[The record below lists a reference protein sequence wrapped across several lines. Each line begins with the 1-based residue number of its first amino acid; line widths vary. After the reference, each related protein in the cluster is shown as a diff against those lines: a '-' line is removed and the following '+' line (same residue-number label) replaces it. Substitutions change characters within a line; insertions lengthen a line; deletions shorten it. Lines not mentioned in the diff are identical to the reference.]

1 MRDEAPHPP
10 SDPLGYYATL
20 GIGPLADTS
29 EIKGAYRL
37 KAKRLHPDINPSD
50 EADQDFIDLTTAY
63 QVLKDA
69 KSRAHYDATVRLSG
83 LVGLIDPHD
92 PNPHPLHCSRCGKI
106 TAQPRYI
113 VFYRVKTFLLFCR
126 RSAIRGIFCR
136 DCADRTAIRASTV
149 SWLLG
154 WWGVAGPLQTVKT
167 LLKNLRGGE
176 MPRADNL
183 WVLLHQARAFLAED
197 DKEIAHALAEQAQ
210 AFAKN
215 SEERS
220 RIAEI
225 MRAAGKTGAPVTRRL
240 KNRWRPWSYAAVIQA
255 LPLAGLSLAILVAV
269 AALLFHS
276 QTESVTAMI
285 TIHPAQAGEVRHVA
299 IDVLKVRQGPTNA
312 QPVVALLDRFSTVQ
326 VMDSVADGE
335 WARILTP
342 NGVTGYVP
350 VRYLFGGP
358 GEEPKNRWCNDQ
370 KGSPLHTGD
379 VLMRRSGGE
388 HRLAVKNATGH
399 DVVVRL
405 KTQGGNTLLAFFMAN
420 GDDATIDGIP
430 TGTFRA
436 AFAIGHDYS
445 RACAVFLDEMQTF
458 IVPTVQVFQ
467 TRTQNGRHQEAELTL
482 PPLGDGPGQSHP
494 LPMESYLDD

>member
-1 MRDEAPHPP
+1 MPDEATHSP

-20 GIGPLADTS
+20 GTGPLADAA
-29 EIKGAYRL
+29 EIKAAYRL
-37 KAKRLHPDINPSD
+37 KAKRLHPDHNPSD
-50 EADQDFIDLTTAY
+50 EAEQDFIALTTAY
-63 QVLKDA
+63 QILKDA
-69 KSRAHYDATVRLSG
+69 KSRLRYDATARSPG
-83 LVGLIDPHD
+83 PANLIDPHD
-92 PNPHPLHCSRCGKI
+92 PCPRPLHCSRCGKI

-126 RSAIRGIFCR
+126 RSTVRGIFCR
-136 DCADRTAIRASTV
+136 DCADRTAIRASTL

-154 WWGVAGPLQTVKT
+154 WWGLAGPVHTVKA
-167 LLKNLRGGE
+167 LLKNLQGGE

-183 WVLLHQARAFLAED
+183 WVLLHQARAFLADD
-197 DKEIAHALAEQAQ
+197 DKEIARALALQAQ

-215 SEERS
+215 SEERA

-225 MRAAGKTGAPVTRRL
+225 VRAAGKTTIPATRRL
-240 KNRWRPWSYAAVIQA
+240 KNRWRPWSYAAVMQA
-255 LPLAGLSLAILVAV
+255 LPLAGLSVAIVVAA

-299 IDVLKVRQGPTNA
+299 IDVLKVRQGPTSA

-350 VRYLFGGP
+350 ARYLFGGP
-358 GEEPKNRWCNDQ
+358 GDESKNRWCNDQ
-370 KGSPLHTGD
+370 KGAPLHTGD
-379 VLMRRSGGE
+379 ILMRRSGGE
-388 HRLAVKNATGH
+388 HRLSVKNNTGH

-405 KTQGGNTLLAFFMAN
+405 KTQNGPTLLAFFMAS
-420 GDDATIDGIP
+420 GTDAVIDGIP
-430 TGTFRA
+430 AGTFRA

-445 RACAVFLDEMQTF
+445 RACAVFLDNMQTF
-458 IVPTVQVFQ
+458 IVPTAQVFQ
-467 TRTQNGRHQEAELTL
+467 TKNGNGGRQDAEMTL
-482 PPLGDGPGQSHP
+482 PPLGDGPGQSHA
-494 LPMESYLDD
+494 LPMESFLDN